1 MNRRYVIAGV
11 AVVAVAGLW
20 FMYNQSNSGGG
31 SSGAVASSS
40 AGPQISGVS
49 PAGGALPTAQLYGA
63 TTATTPTA
71 PTGTLGSLIT
81 FGQPRDAFVQVVGGG
96 TASGNSLSFG
106 STPTTT
112 TSPISLGSGATS
124 AVPSSSGTPTT
135 TPTTPTTPVTGTTPT
150 GQTLAA
156 EFDINGEPVVA
167 YLRDAIPPE
176 TQQFIVNSITS
187 TKVVLGLNG
196 ALLANGASSVTIKVG
211 QTLTLDNQTANTTTV
226 IHLLSVHSA

>member
-40 AGPQISGVS
+40 VGPQISGVS
-49 PAGGALPTAQLYGA
+49 PAGSALPTAQLYGA

-71 PTGTLGSLIT
+71 PAGTLGTLIT
-81 FGQPRDAFVQVVGGG
+81 FGQPRDAFVQVVGAAS
-96 TASGNSLSFG
+96 TSGNSLSFG
-106 STPTTT
+106 STTTK

-124 AVPSSSGTPTT
+124 AVPSTGGTSPTT
-135 TPTTPTTPVTGTTPT
+135 TPTTPVSGTTPT

-176 TQQFIVNSITS
+176 TQQFIVNSMTS
-187 TKVVLGLNG
+187 TQVVLGLNG

-211 QTLTLDNQTANTTTV
+211 QTLTLENQTANTTTV
-226 IHLLSVHSA
+226 IHLLSVHPA

>member
-11 AVVAVAGLW
+11 AAVAVAGLW
-20 FMYNQSNSGGG
+20 FMYNQSNSGGE

-40 AGPQISGVS
+40 VGPQISGVS

-96 TASGNSLSFG
+96 AASGNSLSFG

-135 TPTTPTTPVTGTTPT
+135 TPTTPVTGTTPT

-176 TQQFIVNSITS
+176 TQQFVVNSITS

-211 QTLTLDNQTANTTTV
+211 QTLTLGNQTANTTTV

>member
-31 SSGAVASSS
+31 SSGAIASSS

-49 PAGGALPTAQLYGA
+49 PAGSALPTAQLYGA

-71 PTGTLGSLIT
+71 PAGTLGTLIT
-81 FGQPRDAFVQVVGGG
+81 FGQPRDAFVQVVGAAS
-96 TASGNSLSFG
+96 TSGNSLSFG
-106 STPTTT
+106 STQTTK

-124 AVPSSSGTPTT
+124 AVPSTGGTSPTT
-135 TPTTPTTPVTGTTPT
+135 TPTTPVSGTTPT

-176 TQQFIVNSITS
+176 TQQFIVNSMTS
-187 TKVVLGLNG
+187 TQVVLGLNG

-211 QTLTLDNQTANTTTV
+211 QTLTLENQTAHTTTV
-226 IHLLSVHSA
+226 IHLLSVHPA